1 MRVYLDTNILAF
13 LLLGN
18 WQVSDDTQAIL
29 DDYDNVLMSSV
40 VCVDELIHL
49 CQIGKIPI
57 SKKSPIKSPSDI
69 TEWLDVNGIQIVG
82 VDKKHLDEVSCL
94 HLYEDHRDPNDR
106 LIIAQAISDRT
117 PLISSDRK
125 FERYKKFGLDF
136 IFNKR

>member
-18 WQVSDDTQAIL
+18 AQVSEDVQAIL
-29 DDYDNVLMSSV
+29 DDYDNILMVSV

-57 SKKSPIKSPSDI
+57 SKKSPIKSPTDI
-69 TEWLDVNGIQIVG
+69 TEWLDTYGVQIVG
-82 VDKKHLDEVSCL
+82 VNKKHLDEVANL

-106 LIIAQAISDRT
+106 LIIAQAISDRI

-125 FERYKKFGLDF
+125 FDRYVKFGLDF
-136 IFNKR
+136 IFNER